1 MAMESR
7 KAIYRESLEE
17 DAMIFELFAKK
28 LDMTAEQQEQ
38 DGHPFVAAMFR
49 RISRQ
54 SRDESLKYHAKM
66 ATLDLN

>member
-1 MAMESR
+1 MESR

-28 LDMTAEQQEQ
+28 LDTTAEKQER
-38 DGHPFVAAMFR
+38 DGHPLTAAMFR

-54 SRDESLKYHAKM
+54 SHLQSVKYRRKAM
-66 ATLDLN
+66 VLAMRP